1 AIPPWVSLGIFKVAA
16 IPVTILSLF
25 LTYFVLPN
33 RRVPVKRVIPAAV
46 MVGIGIEALKYLF
59 LFAWPWLNRK
69 FQNEY
74 GPFSNSV
81 SIMVF
86 AMATSLVVL
95 AGADWSAGRSEERI
109 PEEAPEE

>member
-1 AIPPWVSLGIFKVAA
+1 M
-16 IPVTILSLF
+16 
-25 LTYFVLPN
+25 
-33 RRVPVKRVIPAAV
+33 RRVIPAAV
-46 MVGIGIEALKYLF
+46 MVGLGIEALKYLF

-86 AMATSLVVL
+86 AMATSMVVL
-95 AGADWSAGRSEERI
+95 AGADWSAGNPVESLDEYRDEEFA
-109 PEEAPEE
+109 EV